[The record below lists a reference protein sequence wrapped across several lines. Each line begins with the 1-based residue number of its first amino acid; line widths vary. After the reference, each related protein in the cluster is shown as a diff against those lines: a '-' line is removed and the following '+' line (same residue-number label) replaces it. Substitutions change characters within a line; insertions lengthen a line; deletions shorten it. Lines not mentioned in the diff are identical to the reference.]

1 MNGEVNAIE
10 AAGLTKRF
18 GEKTVVDQVSLEVK
32 QGEIVGF
39 LGPNGS
45 GKTTT
50 IRMLTGLLTP
60 DSGTGS
66 CLGFDIVRE
75 ADQIKRNI
83 GYMTQRFS
91 FYEDLS
97 IRENLEF
104 VARLYNL
111 TPMRDYVDRTLERLG
126 LTTWVIRGVA
136 NGALAEDLRRQ
147 PGVEQVAQFGT
158 TLHVVGADAVAL
170 RAAIDRYADRPGIAI
185 APGETSLEDV
195 FIRLMSQH
203 GEVRS

>member
-1 MNGEVNAIE
+1 MNGAVNAIE

-18 GEKTVVDQVSLEVK
+18 GEKTVVDNVSLEVR

-104 VARLYNL
+104 VARL
-111 TPMRDYVDRTLERLG
+111 
-126 LTTWVIRGVA
+126 
-136 NGALAEDLRRQ
+136 
-147 PGVEQVAQFGT
+147 
-158 TLHVVGADAVAL
+158 
-170 RAAIDRYADRPGIAI
+170 
-185 APGETSLEDV
+185 
-195 FIRLMSQH
+195 
-203 GEVRS
+203 